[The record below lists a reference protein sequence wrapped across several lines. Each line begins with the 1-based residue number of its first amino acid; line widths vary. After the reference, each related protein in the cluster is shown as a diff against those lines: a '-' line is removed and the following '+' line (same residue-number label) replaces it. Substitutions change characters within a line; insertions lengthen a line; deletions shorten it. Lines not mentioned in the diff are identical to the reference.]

1 EEFVNDVVDRLL
13 EHLKSVKSR
22 KNSHLYTAEF
32 DDAALLDWT
41 KPLTDEQ
48 EDRIAAELAKTDPE
62 LAERI
67 FASSEEI
74 AAAKKAYEEA
84 DAEFYKAVE
93 AYQNEENTGTS
104 LIPSENV
111 VAARERMHK
120 ADNKAKEA
128 KWRLDKVKKLRG
140 SKLSSIHNAMRS
152 PNDAKTLSKAFF
164 RAGFVGH
171 KFPAASMGLG
181 NYSKGTNYVIYDES
195 ALQIV
200 DKVSWLKNARG
211 KVFGAY
217 NSATKEVFIAKNAR
231 IDTVLHELGWH
242 AMFDWASSNAP
253 EFHAKMREYAAS
265 APEAIKAQVRKA
277 YPDLDEKSES
287 FLDEV
292 GAHAFSLDHY
302 GKIEDLLK
310 TAKDKTWWGKV
321 KRLFQK
327 IWKAF
332 SKAIGKDR
340 VDVAA
345 LSKMNYRDA
354 VAQWAEDFVNGKRL
368 QYPVDGSGRRNGG
381 VREQFIGERGAAAMD
396 AATHPLEWEMLGI
409 RSRMQNLNVAREMEA
424 AGKDRAAISRATGWY
439 RGKDK
444 KWRREIDDGKIKD
457 GIEPHYDG
465 EPWLALGEIYDA
477 PELYKAY
484 PELKE
489 MRVEFG
495 FLRGRL
501 AGFDTVNEVILLPLY
516 WLEGGKL
523 KAKISTGG
531 VLLPSLVHEVQHA
544 IQKIEGFAP
553 GGSVGMDDPRHVIR
567 IAELKGEITE
577 YESSLEL
584 IEEEIYEAEDAGD
597 SELAQS
603 LNEELN
609 TGREELE
616 RLKKELL
623 DLEWSDTPTLD
634 IEGYRR
640 LAGEVEARNVSR
652 RLDDKYAFPWRT
664 EDVAE
669 EEQIAILEG
678 MYRYGEADSAESR
691 IAEDS
696 SEVARIEAESKANGT
711 WLKAPNGNPTKL
723 NPRQWVQVRTKAFKK
738 WFGDW
743 EKQARIEKLKNSVPV
758 EISGN
763 DIPMTGNLK
772 SDLKAAQEYA
782 KSHRGSFKNKDTGK
796 MIPVFGGSINELSQH
811 DISNKAH
818 LQSFAAIQQIIE
830 ESIYIDS
837 RANEDKEKHPD
848 VELYEYYVCGLKVGG
863 VDYTVKSVVAVGL
876 NGERYYDHKL
886 TKIEKGALLST
897 TPDVT
902 KPGEESTTP
911 FADVKDKRL
920 LQILQVDSSKV
931 VDENGEPR
939 VVYHQTENDF
949 WTFDMGK
956 ARQSMDLPA
965 AYFSSGTGDWADM
978 GGRVIPAFLN
988 LR

>member
-1 EEFVNDVVDRLL
+1 MNIEYNQKLVDRYKLAEKRGTKFLIKDKESGKVYDEEFFKRNFYSPIEDVEEVPLEKHDRIKLASLIQGAKDEIPKRETALKEAEKKLEFANKRITEEFVNDVVDRLL

-22 KNSHLYTAEF
+22 KNRHLYTAEF

-41 KPLTDEQ
+41 KPLTEEQ

-74 AAAKKAYEEA
+74 AAAKKVYEEA

-128 KWRLDKVKKLRG
+128 KLRLDRVKKLRG
-140 SKLSSIHNAMRS
+140 RELSSIHEAMRS

-265 APEAIKAQVRKA
+265 APEVIKAQVRKA

-368 QYPVDGSGRRNGG
+368 QYPVDGS
-381 VREQFIGERGAAAMD
+381 
-396 AATHPLEWEMLGI
+396 
-409 RSRMQNLNVAREMEA
+409 
-424 AGKDRAAISRATGWY
+424 
-439 RGKDK
+439 
-444 KWRREIDDGKIKD
+444 
-457 GIEPHYDG
+457 
-465 EPWLALGEIYDA
+465 
-477 PELYKAY
+477 
-484 PELKE
+484 
-489 MRVEFG
+489 
-495 FLRGRL
+495 
-501 AGFDTVNEVILLPLY
+501 
-516 WLEGGKL
+516 
-523 KAKISTGG
+523 
-531 VLLPSLVHEVQHA
+531 
-544 IQKIEGFAP
+544 
-553 GGSVGMDDPRHVIR
+553 
-567 IAELKGEITE
+567 
-577 YESSLEL
+577 
-584 IEEEIYEAEDAGD
+584 
-597 SELAQS
+597 
-603 LNEELN
+603 
-609 TGREELE
+609 
-616 RLKKELL
+616 
-623 DLEWSDTPTLD
+623 
-634 IEGYRR
+634 
-640 LAGEVEARNVSR
+640 
-652 RLDDKYAFPWRT
+652 
-664 EDVAE
+664 
-669 EEQIAILEG
+669 
-678 MYRYGEADSAESR
+678 
-691 IAEDS
+691 
-696 SEVARIEAESKANGT
+696 
-711 WLKAPNGNPTKL
+711 
-723 NPRQWVQVRTKAFKK
+723 
-738 WFGDW
+738 
-743 EKQARIEKLKNSVPV
+743 
-758 EISGN
+758 
-763 DIPMTGNLK
+763 
-772 SDLKAAQEYA
+772 
-782 KSHRGSFKNKDTGK
+782 
-796 MIPVFGGSINELSQH
+796 
-811 DISNKAH
+811 
-818 LQSFAAIQQIIE
+818 
-830 ESIYIDS
+830 
-837 RANEDKEKHPD
+837 
-848 VELYEYYVCGLKVGG
+848 
-863 VDYTVKSVVAVGL
+863 
-876 NGERYYDHKL
+876 
-886 TKIEKGALLST
+886 
-897 TPDVT
+897 
-902 KPGEESTTP
+902 
-911 FADVKDKRL
+911 
-920 LQILQVDSSKV
+920 
-931 VDENGEPR
+931 
-939 VVYHQTENDF
+939 
-949 WTFDMGK
+949 
-956 ARQSMDLPA
+956 
-965 AYFSSGTGDWADM
+965 
-978 GGRVIPAFLN
+978 
-988 LR
+988 